1 MRGADQRS
9 LFQPTLRAVVV
20 ARVPPAGHRLNLG
33 AGDGQAFALIDETV
47 PPGATVSLEEPN
59 PPDFTDYRNLLG
71 PLLRGRR
78 TAISEAPEERDQI
91 GFLLGVQT
99 DSETGVIEIHGI
111 EQAGSATIVE
121 VGSARCKPTQR
132 RDL

>member
-1 MRGADQRS
+1 M
-9 LFQPTLRAVVV
+9 VV
-20 ARVPPAGHRLNLG
+20 ARGPPAGHRLSLG
-33 AGDGQAFALIDETV
+33 AGDGQTFALIDEAV
-47 PPGATVSLEEPN
+47 PPGTTVSLAEPN
-59 PPDFTDYRNLLG
+59 PPYFTDSRNLLG
-71 PLLRGRR
+71 PLPPGRR
-78 TAISEAPEERDQI
+78 TASSEAPEERDQI